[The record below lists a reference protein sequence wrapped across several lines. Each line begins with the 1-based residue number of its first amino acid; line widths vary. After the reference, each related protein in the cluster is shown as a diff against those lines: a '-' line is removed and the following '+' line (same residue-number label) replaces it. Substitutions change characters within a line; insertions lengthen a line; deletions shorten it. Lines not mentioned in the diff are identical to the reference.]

1 MNSNSPNIP
10 LIHLAYVSTAVRFM
24 PVDELTALLE
34 QARQKNDRLGI
45 TGMLLYKDKSF
56 LQVLEGEPDA
66 VHELYQRIQ
75 RDDRHEKVK
84 TLFDEALDTRDF
96 PEWTMGFQ
104 NLDGTDLSEL
114 EGYSDFLETP
124 DTARTFFEHQ
134 TRAKKLLLLFRANS

>member
-1 MNSNSPNIP
+1 MNISSPNIS
-10 LIHLAYVSTAVRFM
+10 LIQLAYVSTAVTFM
-24 PVDELTALLE
+24 PREELTGMLD
-34 QARQKNDRLGI
+34 QAREKNARLGI

-84 TLFDEALDTRDF
+84 TLFDE
-96 PEWTMGFQ
+96 
-104 NLDGTDLSEL
+104 NVDGTDLNDL
-114 EGYSDFLETP
+114 EGYSDFLDTP
-124 DTARTFFEHQ
+124 DTARAFFEHR